1 MADLVKKLR
10 ILLLYYV
17 LLTVVEVLNY
27 LIKDDNWLN
36 LVDFISDLINFNS

>member
-36 LVDFISDLINFNS
+36 LVDLISDLINFNS

>member
-1 MADLVKKLR
+1 LADLVKKLR